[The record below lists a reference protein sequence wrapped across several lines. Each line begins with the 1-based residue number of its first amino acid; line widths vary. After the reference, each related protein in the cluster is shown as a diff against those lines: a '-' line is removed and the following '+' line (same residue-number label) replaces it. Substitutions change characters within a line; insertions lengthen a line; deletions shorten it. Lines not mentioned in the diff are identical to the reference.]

1 MDLRHLRHFVTVAEE
16 LHFGR
21 AAEKLNMTQPPLSQS
36 IRALE
41 AELGMALF
49 ERSKRHVALTPVGAQ
64 WLPHAR
70 ALLAAA
76 ADLPVV
82 AQRLSRGEIGSLRLA
97 FVSTAT
103 YGMLPLVLS
112 HYKAQFPAVEVILR
126 EATSDVQIEALLN
139 GDIDT
144 GLLIAP
150 PQAVMPPQIGYLPL
164 HRENLV
170 AAIPEAFIQSG
181 RIVPE
186 AGALGFA
193 AISAEPLILFP
204 RQSAPALYDLVAG
217 YYAAHGSAP
226 VLGQQAVQMQTIIGL
241 VSAGLGIALVPASMR
256 NLAREGVTYLPL
268 AEMPPLME
276 TGLAWHRTNH
286 TPALR
291 HFITTAREQA
301 DPEFRP

>member
-70 ALLAAA
+70 ALLASA

-126 EATSDVQIEALLN
+126 EATSDVQIDALLDN
-139 GDIDT
+139 TIDA

-150 PQAVMPPQIGYLPL
+150 AQAMPPQISYLPL

-170 AAIPEAFIQSG
+170 AAIPDAFIQSG

-186 AGALGFA
+186 ADALGFS
-193 AISAEPLILFP
+193 AIAEEPLILFP
-204 RQSAPALYDLVAG
+204 RQSAPALYDLIAG
-217 YYAAHGSAP
+217 YYTAHNAVP
-226 VLGQQAVQMQTIIGL
+226 ALGQQAVQMQTIIGL

-256 NLAREGVTYLPL
+256 NLARAGVTYLPL
-268 AEMPPLME
+268 AEMPPLIE
-276 TGLAWHRTNH
+276 TGLAWHRTND

-291 HFITTAREQA
+291 HFIATAREQA